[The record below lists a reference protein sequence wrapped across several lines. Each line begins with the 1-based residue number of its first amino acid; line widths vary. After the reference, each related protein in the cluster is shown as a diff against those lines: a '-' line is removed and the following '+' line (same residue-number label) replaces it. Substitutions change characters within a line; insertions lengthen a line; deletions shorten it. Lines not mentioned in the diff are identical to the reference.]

1 MREVLAHGP
10 GRVFLAILAACVVGL
25 LAASWTFH
33 RGVVV
38 FGWMPLPFALG
49 IGFVL
54 VALVLCTGYLFRFWP
69 YR

>member
-1 MREVLAHGP
+1 MREVFAHGA
-10 GRVFLAILAACVVGL
+10 GKAFVAFFAIALAGL
-25 LAASWTFH
+25 LGAAWTFEK
-33 RGVVV
+33 GIVV

-54 VALVLCTGYLFRFWP
+54 LALAVCGVYLFRFWP